1 MSERYRN
8 ERDKHYK
15 TLNRERILLED
26 NEKLKAENER
36 LKAEINELSQ
46 TIHYRNNRIE
56 FLESELS
63 VSTIDEDEENE

>member
-1 MSERYRN
+1 M
-8 ERDKHYK
+8 
-15 TLNRERILLED
+15 LEKVKNYD
-26 NEKLKAENER
+26 KLKTENER

-63 VSTIDEDEENE
+63 VSTIDEDEENK